1 MIEMYPLT
9 VLEVKSLKF
18 KYQQVS
24 ASSGGSRGK
33 TLVPPASGIG
43 QHSLA
48 YHITQ
53 GSAAVFAWP
62 SLLFSL
68 SVSYIDTYH
77 WLYGHQVNPE

>member
-1 MIEMYPLT
+1 MIEMFPLT

-33 TLVPPASGIG
+33 VLLPPASGIG
-43 QHSLA
+43 QPSLA

-53 GSAAVFAWP
+53 GSAAVFTWP
-62 SLLFSL
+62 SRLFSL
-68 SVSYIDTYH
+68 SVSFMDTYH
-77 WLYGHQVNPE
+77 WL